1 MSASAAGRTQPQSHT
16 RFVPL
21 ALKPGFPLDR
31 TIQALHELEASSTHF
46 SSPDLMRQWQGYLN
60 WTHSVELFF
69 RNYFTGFRLERL
81 YTDRFWHGQSLAESS
96 PYAPGLLNNEHEVQ
110 VAFLKELRETL
121 TKEEQRQADLKGIQ
135 VAVLDTHVL
144 LHYKLFTDVPWETVL
159 EADRVRV
166 AVPLRVIDELDQK
179 KAARR
184 SDIADRAAT
193 VIKHLQMRISG
204 LTDAPVP
211 LRSGVTLEIARVPQI
226 DADAYVPPVWA
237 DAEILDTCDAVAIF
251 ASSPV
256 TLVTGDYG
264 MKLRASARDIRT
276 LVMPDEYRIPR
287 PST

>member
-1 MSASAAGRTQPQSHT
+1 M
-16 RFVPL
+16 
-21 ALKPGFPLDR
+21 ALLPRPGFPLER
-31 TIQALHELEASSTHF
+31 TIQALRELEASSTHF
-46 SSPDLMRQWQGYLN
+46 SNPDLMRQWQGYLN

-69 RNYFTGFRLERL
+69 RTYFTGFRLERL
-81 YTDRFWHGQSLAESS
+81 YTDRFWHGQSLVESS

-110 VAFLKELRETL
+110 VAFLKELKDAL
-121 TKEEQRQADLKGIQ
+121 TKEEQRQADYKGIPI
-135 VAVLDTHVL
+135 AVLDTHVL
-144 LHYKLFTDVPWETVL
+144 LHYTLFTDVPWETAL
-159 EADRVRV
+159 GADRVRV

-193 VIKHLQMRISG
+193 VIKHIQERISG
-204 LTDAPVP
+204 LADAPVP

-226 DADAYVPPVWA
+226 DTDAYVPPVWA

-264 MKLRASARDIRT
+264 MKLRASTRDIRT
-276 LVMPDEYRIPR
+276 LVMPDEYRIGPR
-287 PST
+287 SGA